1 MKRVLNFCSVLCGIT
16 AVSSLIMGISVL
28 LGKSFLFDFRVFGI
42 VENGTFFGFIGNVL
56 GTAISCIGFGLL
68 AWYGFGKSQSSKRS
82 GFIYGLVMTGICL
95 VSMIASIIGGGFTLG
110 NLFIFALPAVYT
122 YSVLKTA

>member
-56 GTAISCIGFGLL
+56 GTAVSCIGFGLL

-95 VSMIASIIGGGFTLG
+95 VSMIASIIGGGFTVG
-110 NLFIFALPAVYT
+110 NLFVFALPAVYT
-122 YSVLKTA
+122 YAVLKTA

>member
-56 GTAISCIGFGLL
+56 GTAVSCIGFGLL
-68 AWYGFGKSQSSKRS
+68 AWYGFGKSQSSKKS

-95 VSMIASIIGGGFTLG
+95 VSMIASIIGGGFTVG
-110 NLFIFALPAVYT
+110 NLFVFALPAVYT
-122 YSVLKTA
+122 YAVLKTA